1 MQSEGMDATT
11 CDYSTLH
18 ALTWDLGV
26 EGRKGEQVDSGH
38 TL

>member
-1 MQSEGMDATT
+1 MLPRPRVTIQP
-11 CDYSTLH
+11 LR